1 MLTHL
6 FLIRTS
12 LFFCK
17 TQAPDLLW
25 KGRWFCAEAGLDSSH
40 ELSTP
45 EQNRWV
51 VAPDVAVPPSCL
63 SQGWGLWCRCQAQDL
78 LFGHRCWHL
87 GGFRLLAMAA
97 SAQPARIA
105 PRGLLGWVV
114 CRIGAVASCGPSVFK
129 TGKKSDVASFM
140 GVTIT

>member
-17 TQAPDLLW
+17 TQAPDLLR
-25 KGRWFCAEAGLDSSH
+25 KGHWFCCEAGPDSSD
-40 ELSTP
+40 ESSTP

-51 VAPDVAVPPSCL
+51 VAPGVAVPLSCL

-87 GGFRLLAMAA
+87 GGFRLLAVAA
-97 SAQPARIA
+97 SARIA
-105 PRGLLGWVV
+105 PRGLLKRVV

-140 GVTIT
+140 GVIIT